1 MTVTLPA
8 EIPVLYATEHA
19 KDPTVYAAY
28 THPGMGWGWFV
39 TEYDGEARFFGLVAG
54 FETELGYFSR
64 EELEANGCTLDP
76 DWTPKLLSSVRQML
90 AEAHR

>member
-1 MTVTLPA
+1 VTVALPA
-8 EIPVLYATEHA
+8 GIPALYDTEHA

-28 THPGMGWGWFV
+28 SHPGSSWRWFV

-64 EELEANGCTLDP
+64 EELEANGCTLEP
-76 DWTPKLLSSVRQML
+76 DWTPVPLSEVRRMLLQAV
-90 AEAHR
+90 